1 MWTETAGSKCWG
13 SQAEMPVETQQLAT
27 AALGSWAAI
36 RMKTQVLGLEK
47 IGCEKSGCLVY
58 YSKKSIAPYIFIDED
73 ELCIFS
79 SLGLES
85 PPSRKFELDIFFGH
99 HKAGFWTAQGPKPKG
114 HLWAL
119 QRRWDFG
126 HQGLQPH
133 LARLEHPGR
142 TISFMAR
149 TPTLSEFKQG
159 LTTRRSTKN
168 MVCMWLSMIGMKGL
182 QTLVVYG
189 YINFSFVDSLY
200 ICIFWFFNYE
210 DRDLWVERRQW
221 LETLG
226 NTCER
231 VTCEDL

>member
-114 HLWAL
+114 HL
-119 QRRWDFG
+119 
-126 HQGLQPH
+126 
-133 LARLEHPGR
+133 
-142 TISFMAR
+142 
-149 TPTLSEFKQG
+149 
-159 LTTRRSTKN
+159 
-168 MVCMWLSMIGMKGL
+168 
-182 QTLVVYG
+182 
-189 YINFSFVDSLY
+189 
-200 ICIFWFFNYE
+200 
-210 DRDLWVERRQW
+210 
-221 LETLG
+221 
-226 NTCER
+226 
-231 VTCEDL
+231 

>member
-1 MWTETAGSKCWG
+1 MLGVPRLRCQWKLNSW
-13 SQAEMPVETQQLAT
+13 QLQHLDRGLPFVWRLRCLDAP
-27 AALGSWAAI
+27 GKN
-36 RMKTQVLGLEK
+36 RMRKKWHV
-47 IGCEKSGCLVY
+47 CCN